1 MSLMIPMAFYVFYI
15 YLLALFNFFTRKSS
29 AEKKQV
35 RLSFFKTYSGEAPEK
50 VLVVG
55 RHFDN
60 QFQAPIL
67 FLISGLAT
75 YQVHA
80 VNDFAVGL
88 AWAFVISRLIHSFI
102 HLTTNNVIYR
112 AAAYGIGITFIMGM
126 WVNILFSF

>member
-1 MSLMIPMAFYVFYI
+1 MIPMAFYVFYI
-15 YLLALFNFFTRKSS
+15 YLLAFLNFFTRRNS
-29 AEKKQV
+29 AVKRKV
-35 RLSFFKTYSGEAPEK
+35 KLSFFKTYTGSEPPEN
-50 VLVVG
+50 VVVVG

-75 YQVHA
+75 YQVQG
-80 VNDFAVGL
+80 VNSFALGL

-112 AAAYGIGITFIMGM
+112 AAAYGAGITFIMGM
-126 WVNILFSF
+126 WVNILFSL